1 MEALTAILT
10 SFTAFTLHIKKGRS
24 KFTKNKEIMKLEL
37 KHLAPYLPYRLK
49 MRCIEDKTNHILT
62 IAHQTYDLSTVGLY
76 PILKGDFYKK
86 FKPILRPLSD
96 LTKDLYQDE
105 ILIRWGG
112 GLSEKA
118 TVKWLKAV
126 TDEMK
131 LTAYNALRFD
141 FVEFML
147 EHHFDIF
154 NLIPQGLAIS
164 INDINK

>member
-1 MEALTAILT
+1 
-10 SFTAFTLHIKKGRS
+10 
-24 KFTKNKEIMKLEL
+24 MKLEL

-49 MRCIEDKTNHILT
+49 V
-62 IAHQTYDLSTVGLY
+62 LSYQRVKSLRSLSSDTLY
-76 PILKGDFYKK
+76 LYGNVLKGYTYKEC
-86 FKPILRPLSD
+86 KPILRPLSD

>member
-10 SFTAFTLHIKKGRS
+10 PFTAFTLHIKKGRS
-24 KFTKNKEIMKLEL
+24 KFTKNKEIMKLEI

-96 LTKDLYQDE
+96 LTKDNVAEFYQLDSIDLELIDIDE
-105 ILIRWGG
+105 WTEELIH
-112 GLSEKA
+112 
-118 TVKWLKAV
+118 
-126 TDEMK
+126 MI
-131 LTAYNALRFD
+131 NAGDKFQLRQFNLL
-141 FVEFML
+141 FSW
-147 EHHFDIF
+147 HFDIF